1 MRSGLAERR
10 ALRLAS
16 ASQAYISHRNCL
28 GGVGLSRLAG
38 FCGLRAINTKAN
50 VMLGLA
56 TLHLNAAIATLLGEG
71 WQAAGSDEQGARPGS
86 RAFP

>member
-1 MRSGLAERR
+1 
-10 ALRLAS
+10 
-16 ASQAYISHRNCL
+16 
-28 GGVGLSRLAG
+28 
-38 FCGLRAINTKAN
+38 
-50 VMLGLA
+50 MLGLA